1 MTRAALLAVVALGF
15 FGCGLGEV
23 VTLGRTVAGS
33 GGAAVGGSGGSGGSG
48 ASGGSDSSGG
58 SGLGGFGGAPPLLM
72 ATQAIVVPGLSAEE
86 KDDNPTLT
94 ADELLVC
101 FTSLRPG
108 GTGDY
113 DVWCAERTALG
124 EAFSEPVPI
133 DAVNSDG
140 FESSPALELDGL
152 TLWFGS
158 ERDDNI
164 GGSDIFRVTRASRT
178 EAWGAVNR
186 VDELSSAQDDIP
198 RPPAMGSTIMPLGS
212 RRGDEVSYWTYF
224 AERSSPGAAFAAPE
238 LVEELATADHNV
250 VDAFL
255 TEDGL
260 LLLFTYFLRED
271 EANEDIYAAVRPD
284 LQSPFGPPIE
294 VGGINDSSNERD
306 PWLSPD
312 RRRLY
317 FSSDRSGQFEI
328 YVAEVE

>member
-1 MTRAALLAVVALGF
+1 VTRRALSAVVALAV

-23 VTLGRTVAGS
+23 VTLGRTVPGS
-33 GGAAVGGSGGSGGSG
+33 GGAAAGGSGGSGGSG
-48 ASGGSDSSGG
+48 
-58 SGLGGFGGAPPLLM
+58 LGGLGGAPPLLV
-72 ATQAIVVPGLSAEE
+72 ATQATVVPGLSAEE

-108 GTGDY
+108 GPGDY
-113 DVWCAERTALG
+113 DVWCAERTARDQ
-124 EAFSEPVPI
+124 AFSAPVPI
-133 DAVNSDG
+133 DPVNSEG

-164 GGSDIFRVTRASRT
+164 GGSDIFRVTRGSRT
-178 EAWGAVNR
+178 EAWGAVAR
-186 VDELSSAQDDIP
+186 VDELCSAQDDIP
-198 RPPAMGSTIMPLGS
+198 RPPAMGSTVMPLGS
-212 RRGDEVSYWTYF
+212 RRGDDVSYWTYL
-224 AERSSPGAAFAAPE
+224 AERSDPGAAFEAPR
-238 LVEELATADHNV
+238 LVEELATPDYNV

-255 TEDGL
+255 SEDGL
-260 LLLFTYFLRED
+260 LLLFTYDLRED
-271 EANEDIYAAVRPD
+271 DEENEEYEDIYSAVRPD
-284 LQSPFGPPIE
+284 LQSPFGEPIE
-294 VGGINDSSNERD
+294 VGGINTDSNERD

-312 RRRLY
+312 RRRIY